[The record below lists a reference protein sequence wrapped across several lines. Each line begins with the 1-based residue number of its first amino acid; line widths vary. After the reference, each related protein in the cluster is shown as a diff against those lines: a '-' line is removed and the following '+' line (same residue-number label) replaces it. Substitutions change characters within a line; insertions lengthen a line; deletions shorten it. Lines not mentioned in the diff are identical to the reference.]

1 MSNGFAIAA
10 VTATIRRQIDEGLS
24 ADKVGDVTGAFAV
37 TAIPPDRIVKANQPE
52 PIQVNLFLHQ
62 VTHNAAW
69 RNVDL
74 PSRDSDGDV
83 VRIPPV
89 AINLHYLVSA
99 YGPDPYIPEILL
111 GHTVRILAENAT
123 LSREAIRRMLT
134 PSGPDPMLTALLG
147 SDLDD
152 QPELIKIAPET
163 VNTEEMSRLWSTFQS
178 SYRPS
183 VAYQVSVVLIDGRGR
198 ARPSLPIRSRGV
210 SSDVLAVPELV
221 AIEAA
226 SGPLDPIDTESAV
239 VLSGRG
245 LVDSDGVRVQFGT
258 VTRDLAAADMI
269 GETLKVDLAADP
281 RPLAGVT
288 GVRVLHSIP
297 LGEPPVAH
305 DAYVSN
311 TVAAIIRPTI
321 SSTSRTVGSTE
332 TIDGVDYAAGT
343 FKVTVSRPIGSE
355 QKVEL
360 LLNEFG
366 APADRT
372 PRGYVLPFPPGNGI
386 VSPATEAATLEIA
399 YSGIARF
406 AYLVR
411 LRVDGAES
419 LLTTGGD
426 GRFNAPQ
433 RTI

>member
-10 VTATIRRQIDEGLS
+10 VTATLRRQIDEGLS
-24 ADKVGDVTGAFAV
+24 ADKVGDVTGAFSV
-37 TAIPPDRIVKANQPE
+37 TAIPPDRIVKANQPD

-83 VRIPPV
+83 VRTPPV
-89 AINLHYLVSA
+89 AINLHYLVSTYA
-99 YGPDPYIPEILL
+99 PDPYVPEILL
-111 GHTVRILAENAT
+111 GHAVRILAENAT

-147 SDLDD
+147 SDLDH
-152 QPELIKIAPET
+152 QVELIKIAPET
-163 VNTEEMSRLWSTFQS
+163 LNTEEMSRLWSTFQS

-198 ARPSLPIRSRGV
+198 ARPSLPIRSRGLRG
-210 SSDVLAVPELV
+210 DVLAVPELL
-221 AIEAA
+221 AIEAE
-226 SGPLDPIDTESAV
+226 SGPGDPVTTESV
-239 VLSGRG
+239 VLLRGRG
-245 LVDSDGVRVQFGT
+245 LINADGARVRFGT
-258 VTRDLAAADMI
+258 VTRDVTAADMV
-269 GETLKVDLAADP
+269 GEALRVDLAADP

-288 GVRVLHSIP
+288 GISVLQSMA
-297 LGEPPVAH
+297 LGDPPVAH

-311 TVAAIIRPTI
+311 TIAAILRPAI
-321 SSTSRTVGSTE
+321 ASTSRTVASTE
-332 TIDGVDYAAGT
+332 TIDGVDYATGK
-343 FKVTVSRPIGSE
+343 FKVTVSRPIGRE

-360 LLNEFG
+360 LLNEIVD
-366 APADRT
+366 PPDRA
-372 PRGYVLPFPPGNGI
+372 PRGYVLPLPAGNGI
-386 VSPATEAATLEIA
+386 VSPAIEAATVEFA
-399 YSGIARF
+399 YAGIGRG

-419 LLTTGGD
+419 LLASGAD
-426 GRFNAPQ
+426 GRFAAPQ